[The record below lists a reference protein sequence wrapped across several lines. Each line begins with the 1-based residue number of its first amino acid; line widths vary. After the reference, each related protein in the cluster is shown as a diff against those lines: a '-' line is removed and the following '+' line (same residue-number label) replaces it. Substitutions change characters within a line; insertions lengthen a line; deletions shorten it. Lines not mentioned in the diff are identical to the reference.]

1 MIVIC
6 REVCRDTGKIAAYP
20 LKTEVTDSL
29 LNKLRMRSAF
39 NPELQYYVTLA
50 TIWDANRELIIRQL
64 RRRGKVS
71 ILGVE
76 EI

>member
-6 REVCRDTGKIAAYP
+6 REVRRDTGEIVIYA

-39 NPELQYYVTLA
+39 NPELQYYVTL
-50 TIWDANRELIIRQL
+50 TTTWGANREIIIRQL
-64 RRRGKVS
+64 RRRGKAT